1 MLQTMTQFV
10 HSFVAIIVLIGT
22 CSKTDA
28 FNCIDR
34 VDGAPCGGSICN
46 QGICLPESEGKC
58 IEKTV
63 DEYCGNCDTC
73 QTFGDGRCFDVG
85 NQGLLSC
92 RNTKQY
98 AEYWNKNQ
106 CASASVGDSCTIKQ
120 EIYHQ
125 ARNKQLWL
133 TPDGHSVFGE
143 APSTCGKVVDELGE
157 DQLVCLDPYE
167 SAGSNKV
174 EGAACTF
181 NTFLSETKKCVAA
194 GLIYADEYLIGYNLC
209 EKDGECFGDGTGA
222 SAKCIRGDGVYYGCE
237 LRQSGDCSA
246 GSTLPSVSTLI
257 TTLCFMVPVL
267 VALL

>member
-1 MLQTMTQFV
+1 MKQFV
-10 HSFVAIIVLIGT
+10 HSFVATIFLIGT
-22 CSKTDA
+22 CSKTNA
-28 FNCIDR
+28 FNCTNR
-34 VDGAPCGGSICN
+34 ADGAPCGGSICN

-58 IEKTV
+58 IDKTE

-73 QTFGDGRCFDVG
+73 LTYGNGRCFDVG

-92 RNTKQY
+92 RNGKQY
-98 AEYWNKNQ
+98 VEHWNKNQ

-120 EIYHQ
+120 DISNYGET
-125 ARNKQLWL
+125 A
-133 TPDGHSVFGE
+133 DGHSVFGE
-143 APSTCGKVVDELGE
+143 APSTCGKVVDEQGG

-167 SAGSNKV
+167 SACSNKV

-181 NTFLSETKKCVAA
+181 NTFLGETKECGGSWFNGRDIPIDV
-194 GLIYADEYLIGYNLC
+194 LIGYNLC
-209 EKDGECFGDGTGA
+209 EKYGECYGDGTGA
-222 SAKCIRGDGVYYGCE
+222 SAKCIRGDDVHYKCE
-237 LRQSGDCSA
+237 LKQSGDCSA